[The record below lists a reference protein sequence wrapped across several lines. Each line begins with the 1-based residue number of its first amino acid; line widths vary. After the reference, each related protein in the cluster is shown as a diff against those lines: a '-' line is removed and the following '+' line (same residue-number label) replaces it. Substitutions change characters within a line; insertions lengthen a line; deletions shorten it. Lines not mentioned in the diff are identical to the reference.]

1 MPLLRI
7 PCSRVLVLL
16 PDLWQGLTVSIAK
29 LEAHGTSPK
38 AGGKRPLRGLSCLRS
53 FPQPLH
59 LLYTVAARTGGGRG
73 PRTRPMRGQGTTT
86 TNGTAK
92 RGNGGPRECRGQ
104 NNGAGNQPK
113 GGRAPKRAIPLPPA
127 FPGARQAREGV
138 KPRKPK
144 ASTTERGEGEMR
156 AVSRAGEKAA
166 KGPTGRAPPQGGRA
180 ARWTRRAAFFSHSLE
195 GVGTPAAHCGA
206 GPHAGRRQG
215 PHGDATSRPRGPPAR
230 RATAGPLGRSTGH
243 ERRRPAHGTPPGH
256 QRPDAAVCTPT
267 RSLHLPQRKP
277 PRGPYGACGVRPQRN
292 HRAHA
297 RAYWAGEGG
306 RNAPQGVRGA
316 TPASEQARAA
326 VRRARE
332 RERSSGRAVMV
343 GPSFT

>member
-1 MPLLRI
+1 M
-7 PCSRVLVLL
+7 
-16 PDLWQGLTVSIAK
+16 QGAK
-29 LEAHGTSPK
+29 QRSGEPAQGRQGHK
-38 AGGKRPLRGLSCLRS
+38 AGNPPAPCIPGSPAGARG
-53 FPQPLH
+53 
-59 LLYTVAARTGGGRG
+59 GE
-73 PRTRPMRGQGTTT
+73 
-86 TNGTAK
+86 AK
-92 RGNGGPRECRGQ
+92 EAKSQ
-104 NNGAGNQPK
+104 NNASRRGGN
-113 GGRAPKRAIPLPPA
+113 
-127 FPGARQAREGV
+127 ARRC
-138 KPRKPK
+138 
-144 ASTTERGEGEMR
+144 
-156 AVSRAGEKAA
+156 RAGEKAA

-215 PHGDATSRPRGPPAR
+215 PHGAATSRPRGPPAR
-230 RATAGPLGRSTGH
+230 RATAGPLGRCTAVRKAAGRARHASG
-243 ERRRPAHGTPPGH
+243 PPT
-256 QRPDAAVCTPT
+256 PDAAGHPPA
-267 RSLHLPQRKP
+267 RAPHLPQRKP
-277 PRGPYGACGVRPQRN
+277 SRGPYEACGVRPQRN

-332 RERSSGRAVMV
+332 RERSFGRAVMV